1 MRTFRSP
8 RENKNIQGCGFFF
21 SIPTPPDAVLLSMKL
36 AALLSRAKG
45 RDFYDVMFL
54 MQQTEPSYE
63 FLSAVC
69 DIKNARELKEALM
82 RKLQMDF
89 EHLLFSA
96 NASERILRF
105 GEFINERL

>member
-1 MRTFRSP
+1 
-8 RENKNIQGCGFFF
+8 
-21 SIPTPPDAVLLSMKL
+21 MKL

-82 RKLQMDF
+82 RKLQMVNLDMKKRDF